1 MDVAVRYIMIE
12 LKMVGDEFPVDGSTR
27 LLELIGRV
35 VSFQDG
41 MMGQIETWKMMDQG
55 MPSRDLL
62 TDLLT
67 ALLLISTNSNFP
79 KK

>member
-1 MDVAVRYIMIE
+1 MIE
-12 LKMVGDEFPVDGSTR
+12 LKMVDDEFPVDSSTR

-41 MMGQIETWKMMDQG
+41 IMGQIETWKMMDQD